1 MNTTLIAILLVL
13 AFFLSWI
20 AESKLRK
27 KLLTELLCFQKNGD
41 EKKYFAMLKSPVAVI
56 SLSTK
61 ARSLLGLDYYLAFSD
76 FRNVSKSVDNLTEKN
91 TNLDKDQDLLIRL
104 MRSYIFFLEE
114 DHFEAAK
121 SLESYLISNCNLD
134 EARLEIEE
142 LHQVY
147 LAPSKD
153 VLDELKKSLESAKEP
168 QKRLIIYQRLAKVA
182 ELIGLKDQEKNYLI
196 KMHEIAQK
204 TIKMEEFKT
213 WQN

>member
-121 SLESYLISNCNLD
+121 SLESYLISNCNLY

-204 TIKMEEFKT
+204 TIKMEEFRT

>member
-76 FRNVSKSVDNLTEKN
+76 FKNVSKSVDNLTEKN

-114 DHFEAAK
+114 GHFEAAK

-153 VLDELKKSLESAKEP
+153 VLDELKKNLESAKEP

-182 ELIGLKDQEKNYLI
+182 ELLGLKDQEKNYLI